1 MKDLF
6 DMGPIKT
13 TTLKDGDTKILF
25 SLETTVGPGMR
36 EGICSKLE
44 AMSFKQVS
52 ASINL
57 VQQEIN
63 HETGEVRG

>member
-1 MKDLF
+1 MKELF

-13 TTLKDGDTKILF
+13 TTTKDGDTKVSF

-57 VQQEIN
+57 VQQEIDTT
-63 HETGEVRG
+63 TGEVK

>member
-6 DMGPIKT
+6 SMGPIKT
-13 TTLKDGDTKILF
+13 TTTKDGDTKVSF

-57 VQQEIN
+57 VQQEIDTT
-63 HETGEVRG
+63 TGEVK

>member
-13 TTLKDGDTKILF
+13 TTTKDGDTKISF

-57 VQQEIN
+57 VQQEIDTN
-63 HETGEVRG
+63 TGEVK